1 MKNEIVKLH
10 RNLFFDKAIEK
21 KQSNLY
27 VPVYDEEI
35 KDLRQRLILSEL
47 ENQTFYMAGQ
57 SGSGKSTALNFL
69 PDRSVLAKYKPV
81 YINYRDLLAFEDVDI
96 IDVLLM
102 FAYRMSEESPK
113 IHKKFYKLI
122 EKMHNVHQKKIEEFN
137 EKETRKKA
145 EAGLDAKF
153 GVQTKF
159 FSLFQLGAKFFSSFK
174 MDKAYREVTREFF
187 FLKKRDLLDIVN
199 DIVEEWYA
207 VNGTAKKLLVFFDDF
222 DKLRKS
228 DQIKAIFIENRNFFE
243 DINCRKVISVPV
255 HLATEAGFNTPNT
268 FMQVF
273 TLKLNINPLTAYS
286 KKEQNIVIAKNK
298 RLLTKIIKK
307 RDPNGLIEKA
317 AIDLAIEY
325 SGGIL
330 RQFIQLLREAAFNVI
345 KYKGAKVTADDVEK
359 ALFNK
364 RQQLS
369 LTIIGDKIISLL
381 NYVMKHN
388 KPSTT
393 ENNDFV
399 NALLNLQIIAH
410 PNNEFWY
417 DINPIIRSTVTT
429 YAKDLD
435 K

>member
-21 KQSNLY
+21 KQSDLY
-27 VPVYDEEI
+27 VPIYDEEI
-35 KDLRQRLILSEL
+35 KDLRQRLMLSEL
-47 ENQTFYMAGQ
+47 ENQTFYLAGQ

-69 PDRSVLAKYKPV
+69 PDRKILSKYKPV

-122 EKMHNVHQKKIEEFN
+122 EKLHKIHQQKIEEFE
-137 EKETRKKA
+137 EKSSGRSGMSE
-145 EAGLDAKF
+145 F
-153 GVQTKF
+153 GIGGDIQAKF

-174 MDKAYREVTREFF
+174 MDKAYRQVTREFF

-207 VNGTAKKLLVFFDDF
+207 VNGTSRKLLVFFDDF
-222 DKLRKS
+222 DKLRRS

-286 KKEQNIVIAKNK
+286 KKEQNTAIAKNK
-298 RLLTKIIKK
+298 RLLTKIVKK
-307 RDPNGLIEKA
+307 RDPNGLIEKK

-345 KYKGAKVTADDVEK
+345 KYKGTTVTVDDVEK

-417 DINPIIRSTVTT
+417 DINPIIKSTVTT
-429 YAKDLD
+429 YAKDLEE
-435 K
+435 